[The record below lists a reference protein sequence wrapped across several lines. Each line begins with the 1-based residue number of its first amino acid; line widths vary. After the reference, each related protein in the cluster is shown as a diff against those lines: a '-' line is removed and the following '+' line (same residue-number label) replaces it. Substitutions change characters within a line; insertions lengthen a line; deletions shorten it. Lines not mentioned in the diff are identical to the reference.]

1 VAAADSTHEAFLAIR
16 NTAKLVSSL
25 VVVWGIGLGMRL
37 VVPRYL
43 GPALFGELNFADAF
57 AATLAV
63 AFTLGADVYIRK
75 EISVRPEHA
84 RDFFGG
90 VLVLRLGI
98 ALVLTAVIA
107 AVMALSHRPP
117 EVQRLVYIFSAAQFF
132 VSLNAALSAMLQSHG
147 KVGGMSVLSIA
158 TKIIWALGFLAAL
171 TLHTG
176 LWAFA
181 ASFLASEGVETFA
194 LYALARR
201 HIGLRLQLDSAAT
214 RALVVFGLPFYLKTA
229 AQTAYT
235 KMDVSFLALGADNVE
250 VGWYGSASTLA
261 NLALLVAPLI
271 SWVLMPMYARAIARS
286 REELFQAVRRSLELI
301 LSVSI
306 PLSLAIAVGA
316 DVWIHLVFGA
326 SFAPAATAL
335 RILAPMFVVTYVGI
349 VCSMALT
356 LLDRGWSLTAIA
368 IGGFAVNFGLNSV
381 LIQIAIRR
389 LGPGGG
395 GAGCATAMLG
405 TEVAVTTA
413 MLVMVGRSALD
424 RRVLTM
430 VVKCAVGC
438 AIAVALDRACAFL
451 GPLRLVPAAAG
462 YLAFV
467 LLSRALPIGE
477 IAGMVRG
484 AYRRPAPDPLS
495 NSRAPE

>member
-1 VAAADSTHEAFLAIR
+1 
-16 NTAKLVSSL
+16 
-25 VVVWGIGLGMRL
+25 
-37 VVPRYL
+37 
-43 GPALFGELNFADAF
+43 
-57 AATLAV
+57 
-63 AFTLGADVYIRK
+63 
-75 EISVRPEHA
+75 
-84 RDFFGG
+84 
-90 VLVLRLGI
+90 
-98 ALVLTAVIA
+98 
-107 AVMALSHRPP
+107 
-117 EVQRLVYIFSAAQFF
+117 
-132 VSLNAALSAMLQSHG
+132 
-147 KVGGMSVLSIA
+147 VLSIL
-158 TKIIWALGFLAAL
+158 TKIIWALGFTAAL

-181 ASFLASEGVETFA
+181 VSFLASESVETFA

-201 HIGLRLQLDSAAT
+201 YIGLRLRLDPVAT
-214 RALVVFGLPFYLKTA
+214 RALLIFGLPFYLKTA
-229 AQTAYT
+229 AQTAYS

-271 SWVLMPMYARAIARS
+271 SWVLMPMYARAIGRS
-286 REELFQAVRRSLELI
+286 RDDLFQAVRRSLELI

-316 DVWIHLVFGA
+316 DVWVRLVFGA
-326 SFAPAATAL
+326 SFVPAATAL
-335 RILAPMFVVTYVGI
+335 RILAPMFVVTYVGM

-368 IGGFAVNFGLNSV
+368 LGGFAVNFGLNSV
-381 LIQIAIRR
+381 LIQIALRR

-405 TEVAVTTA
+405 TEVAVTAA
-413 MLVMVGRSALD
+413 MLVLVGRNAFD

-438 AIAVALDRACAFL
+438 VIAVAIDRALDFI
-451 GPLRLVPAAAG
+451 GPARLIPAAAG

-467 LLSRALPIGE
+467 LLSRALPIRE
-477 IAGMVRG
+477 IVGMVRG
-484 AYRRPAPDPLS
+484 AYQRPASTGPAS
-495 NSRAPE
+495 